1 MTVGNDGT
9 WSGRVWN
16 HQGEGNFKMQW
27 AHIVKSVGKALQLS
41 YNYKLLPIA
50 LVTGLG
56 GVHDFGVQRYRYN
69 NGYLSSYDD
78 RQCLKGCSFTKL
90 IATGDTILNGID

>member
-1 MTVGNDGT
+1 
-9 WSGRVWN
+9 
-16 HQGEGNFKMQW
+16 MQW

-56 GVHDFGVQRYRYN
+56 GVHDFGGSALPIQKWLFEFLR
-69 NGYLSSYDD
+69 
-78 RQCLKGCSFTKL
+78 
-90 IATGDTILNGID
+90 